1 MRVWGTG
8 RNRESVGN
16 PCRRLPVIITLL
28 ILAGSLALRPPEAH
42 AQPSQTAA
50 TGLDLC
56 LVPDSIGDQLRR
68 ITRRVGGE
76 IGVAAIHLE
85 SGARI
90 SYNGDR
96 RFPMA
101 SVSKVP
107 MAVEFLRRVDEGEI
121 DLYEDLVIP
130 VTDFRPGHSPLAS
143 WSGGK
148 PEQATVDSLF
158 RLMIEVSDNTAT
170 DVVLRMAG
178 GPGEVT
184 RRLREL
190 GVDEVDV
197 DRSEARTFA
206 DLSGI
211 PDSVP
216 ESQLYRYRYFRTRD
230 ALPAEHRQQARLRF
244 GDDPRDTATPDGMA
258 DLLALI
264 HVGEGLSL
272 ESRDYLLNSML
283 ASRSGPRRIKG
294 LLPRGTPVAHKT
306 GTIAGAINDVG
317 IITLPDG
324 AGHVAIAV
332 FVYTFNRTQWRRE
345 RTIAEV
351 SRLVYDYFSAAPDPW
366 AYGPVP
372 VACGGEEPPSEMW
385 ESDLILGG
393 EDPVM

>member
-1 MRVWGTG
+1 MRVWGAG

-16 PCRRLPVIITLL
+16 SCRRLFVIITLL